1 MIMTVDVNQKGN
13 LSQSTIKFGAIF
25 AKSSPLNICLGSE
38 HASANLTECN
48 VQKNPKDLSLE
59 TARMSV

>member
-1 MIMTVDVNQKGN
+1 MIMTEDVNQKGN

-38 HASANLTECN
+38 HASVNLTECN
-48 VQKNPKDLSLE
+48 VQKTQRICRWKQL
-59 TARMSV
+59 MSV